1 MNEMR
6 AAGDGQRHPARFRE
20 GLLERAG
27 GRLMPMDAKR
37 HWTLPWLAATVCAVG
52 IGVGATRTARAYDEP
67 LRSIAAVL
75 SLDVA
80 ELRRYRPV
88 VVRGTLTFQR
98 SASGV
103 IQDGDDAI
111 FIAASRHG
119 MPGADH
125 KPIDWPMIPLGSLVE
140 ITGIVTPGGYAPTIV
155 ASSIRVI
162 EPGTLPPG
170 MPADLGR
177 LFTGADDNRRLKIRG
192 VVQGAAPI
200 AQASSWSLIL
210 ESGSRRILIEL
221 AKEIFPTEP
230 PDLVDAEVG
239 VTGVAAAF
247 RNTRGEFIGPR
258 IAVARPEDLVV
269 ITPSGGPA
277 FESPK
282 VPLGEIARY
291 RLKPLGG
298 HRLRTEGV
306 VSFATP
312 GAVYLQE
319 GSGGVRVDFAAGPR
333 EPQAFQ
339 PGDRVEVA
347 GFLDMSRQIGGIVG
361 AVGRRIAQASPPQ
374 PLDVQ
379 PAEIAAENREA
390 SQRGAIAESGG
401 YDGCLIRCRATVEAV
416 NVMPDG
422 LTILLSDG
430 ETQLAAELPR
440 DTATQAAVTRIK
452 PGSEVEVTGIVQL
465 GITARTV
472 GGLTV
477 SHPALERLTLL
488 VRSAADIAVVRS
500 PPWWTPQRLAVAAG
514 LLAAVALGAIGWG
527 SMLRREVKRQ
537 TERAVSEATTRREAA
552 IEYEAA
558 LRERGRIAADLHDTL
573 LQTLTGIG
581 YKLQICRANLGE
593 SDPKAITQVESAE
606 RLVEHAG
613 RQLRGTVWSLRA
625 MPDVRRPLP
634 VALGELLHVISTE
647 HATPIR
653 LHADGVQ
660 APIDDTAG
668 RELLLVVQE
677 AVLNALHHGRPG
689 SVDVTLAA
697 TPAGVTLKVDDNG
710 TGFDVGRQPGMES
723 GHFGMQGMRERVER
737 LGGTCEVASTRG
749 AGTTVTVRVP
759 QSRRDGRREA
769 EPRQTTH
776 AATGSDVHDMVEEP
790 A

>member
-1 MNEMR
+1 MNGNCHR
-6 AAGDGQRHPARFRE
+6 RLAWIAAVGCAGWIAAGA
-20 GLLERAG
+20 
-27 GRLMPMDAKR
+27 
-37 HWTLPWLAATVCAVG
+37 
-52 IGVGATRTARAYDEP
+52 ARADDEP

-80 ELRRYRPV
+80 ELRRDRPV
-88 VVRGTLTFQR
+88 VVEGTLTFRR

-111 FIAASRHG
+111 FVAAFRHG
-119 MPGADH
+119 TGGAPHDAV
-125 KPIDWPMIPLGSLVE
+125 DWPMIPLGSRVE
-140 ITGIVTPGGYAPTIV
+140 VTGFVTPGGYAPTIV
-155 ASSIRVI
+155 ASSIRVV
-162 EPGTLPPG
+162 EPGALPPP

-177 LFTGADDNRRLKIRG
+177 LFTGADDNRRLTVRG
-192 VVQGAAPI
+192 IVQGAA
-200 AQASSWSLIL
+200 AGDESGSWSLIL
-210 ESGSRRILIEL
+210 ESGSRRILVEM
-221 AKEIFPTEP
+221 AKELFPQGAP
-230 PDLVDAEVG
+230 AVIDAEVE

-258 IAVARPEDLVV
+258 IVVARPEDLVV
-269 ITPSGGPA
+269 VAPSGGPP
-277 FESPK
+277 FEAPK

-312 GAVYLQE
+312 EAVYLQE
-319 GSGGVRVDFAAGPR
+319 GRGGVRVDFAADQSRP
-333 EPQAFQ
+333 EPFQ

-347 GFLDMSRQIGGIVG
+347 GFLDMSRQIGGLVG
-361 AVGRRIAQASPPQ
+361 AVARKIATASPPP

-379 PAEIAAENREA
+379 PAAIAAENQAA
-390 SQRGAIAESGG
+390 SRAGAIAESGG
-401 YDGCLIRCRATVEAV
+401 YDGCLIRCRATVDAV
-416 NVMPDG
+416 NPMPDA

-430 ETQLAAELPR
+430 DTQLAAELPR
-440 DTATQAAVTRIK
+440 DAATEQAIKRIA

-477 SHPALERLTLL
+477 SHAALQRLTLL
-488 VRSAADIAVVRS
+488 VRRAADIAVVRS
-500 PPWWTPQRLAVAAG
+500 PPFWTPRRLAIAAG
-514 LLAAVALGAIGWG
+514 LLAAVALGAITWG
-527 SMLRREVKRQ
+527 GMLRREVKRQ
-537 TERAVSEATTRREAA
+537 TQLAVSEATTRREAA

-573 LQTLTGIG
+573 LQTMTGIG

-593 SDPKAITQVESAE
+593 SDPQALAQVESAE
-606 RLVEHAG
+606 RLVENAG

-634 VALGELLHVISTE
+634 VALGELLHVMSRE
-647 HATPIR
+647 HSIPIR

-677 AVLNALHHGRPG
+677 AVLNAVHHGRPG
-689 SVDVTLAA
+689 HVDVTLAA
-697 TPAGVTLKVDDNG
+697 TSAGVTVTVQDDG
-710 TGFDVGRQPGMES
+710 TGFDVGRQPGIAS

-737 LGGTCEVASTRG
+737 LGGTCAVTSTRG
-749 AGTTVTVRVP
+749 AGTTVTARVP
-759 QSRRDGRREA
+759 PPRGDRRPQTDPRAMSHDPGGGDMLKQDAADMSRLG
-769 EPRQTTH
+769 
-776 AATGSDVHDMVEEP
+776 
-790 A
+790 

>member
-1 MNEMR
+1 
-6 AAGDGQRHPARFRE
+6 
-20 GLLERAG
+20 
-27 GRLMPMDAKR
+27 MDAFR
-37 HWTLPWLAATVCAVG
+37 LRISPWLAATLCAAG
-52 IGVGATRTARAYDEP
+52 CFATVARAADEP
-67 LRSIAAVL
+67 LRSIADVL

-80 ELRRYRPV
+80 ELRRDRPV
-88 VVRGTLTFQR
+88 IVRGTLTFQR

-111 FIAASRHG
+111 FVAAFRHD
-119 MPGADH
+119 MPHAATN
-125 KPIDWPMIPLGSLVE
+125 PIDWPMVPLGSLIEV
-140 ITGIVTPGGYAPTIV
+140 TGIVTPGGYAPTIV
-155 ASSIRVI
+155 ASSIRAL
-162 EPGTLPPG
+162 EPGTLPAAPD
-170 MPADLGR
+170 ADLGR
-177 LFTGADDNRRLKIRG
+177 LFTGADDNRRLKVRG
-192 VVQGAAPI
+192 VVQGAAGVED
-200 AQASSWSLIL
+200 SGSWSLIL

-221 AKEIFPTEP
+221 AKEIFPAEP
-230 PDLVDAEVG
+230 PELVDAEVE

-269 ITPSGGPA
+269 VTPSGGPPFTA
-277 FESPK
+277 PK

-312 GAVYLQE
+312 GAIYLQE
-319 GSGGVRVDFAAGPR
+319 GRGGVRVDFAAGQR
-333 EPQAFQ
+333 EAGAFL

-361 AVGRRIAQASPPQ
+361 AVARRIAQASPPQ

-379 PAEIAAENREA
+379 PAEIAAENRLA
-390 SQRGAIAESGG
+390 SRTGAIAESGG
-401 YDGCLIRCRATVEAV
+401 YDGCLIRCRATVDGV
-416 NVMPDG
+416 NMMPDG

-440 DTATQAAVTRIK
+440 DDATQGVVARIK
-452 PGSEVEVTGIVQL
+452 PGSEVEVTGIVRL
-465 GITARTV
+465 GIAAQTV

-488 VRSAADIAVVRS
+488 VRRAADIAVVRS

-514 LLAAVALGAIGWG
+514 LMAAVALGAIGWG
-527 SMLRREVKRQ
+527 GMLRREVKRQ
-537 TERAVSEATTRREAA
+537 TDRAVSEATTRREAA

-573 LQTLTGIG
+573 LQTMTGIG
-581 YKLQICRANLGE
+581 YKLQICRANLGA
-593 SDPKAITQVESAE
+593 SDPKAIAQVESAE

-634 VALGELLHVISTE
+634 MALGELLHVISTE
-647 HATPIR
+647 HTTPIH

-677 AVLNALHHGRPG
+677 AVLNALHHGRPTR
-689 SVDVTLAA
+689 VDVTLAA

-710 TGFDVGRQPGMES
+710 AGFDVGRQPGMES

-737 LGGTCEVASTRG
+737 LGGTCEVSSTRG
-749 AGTTVTVRVP
+749 AGTTVMVRVP
-759 QSRRDGRREA
+759 QARRDGRREL
-769 EPRQTTH
+769 EPRR
-776 AATGSDVHDMVEEP
+776 ATRDAPAGDVRDMVEER